1 MRKTMTDKGVAALK
15 PRSSPYPDP
24 QMVSHYIR
32 VRESGFKSF
41 VCQARD
47 PYGKQIWTRPAVALC
62 SGSRNPGRK
71 RARRSSAS

>member
-24 QMVSHYIR
+24 QMVNHYIR
-32 VRESGFKSF
+32 VRESGSKSF

-47 PYGKQIWTRPAVALC
+47 PSAP
-62 SGSRNPGRK
+62 SGEVE
-71 RARRSSAS
+71 